1 MIIGIDASRANR
13 QRKTGTEWYSFYLI
27 QNLAVID
34 KTNKYWLYLNTP
46 PTPELIDAV
55 HDNPNFTFKYLNWPL
70 YSFWT
75 LGRLS
80 LEMLWKRPDV
90 LFVPAHT
97 LPLFSPR
104 KTVNTI
110 HDIAFVREQNLYFS
124 EKVKTKIAGSRRLV
138 NFLVKLIT
146 LGKYRSDSVDYLYWS
161 TAFALRHAKKII
173 TVSEFTKQEIISLY
187 PKTKIQKIAVVHNG
201 YNNELFRPLKDSDK
215 MQMVLDKYN
224 LTQPFFLYVGRLEKK
239 KNTPALIEALSL
251 VRENNP
257 EIKEKLV
264 LIGNA
269 AYGFDEV
276 KYVIEEFDLNND
288 VYIPGWVSEEDLP
301 YIYNAASAFVF
312 PTKHEGFGI
321 PILES
326 LACGLPTIAS
336 NIPVLREIAEDA
348 VLYFDQNNKHS
359 IAEAMVRIVKDE
371 ALRNDLIAKG
381 LIQSQKFSWRRCA
394 TETLK
399 EIENL

>member
-1 MIIGIDASRANR
+1 
-13 QRKTGTEWYSFYLI
+13 
-27 QNLAVID
+27 
-34 KTNKYWLYLNTP
+34 
-46 PTPELIDAV
+46 
-55 HDNPNFTFKYLNWPL
+55 
-70 YSFWT
+70 
-75 LGRLS
+75 
-80 LEMLWKRPDV
+80 MLWRRPDV

-104 KTVNTI
+104 KTINTI

-124 EKVKTKIAGSRRLV
+124 EKAKTKIAGSRRLI

-146 LGKYRSDSVDYLYWS
+146 LGKYRSNSVDYLYWS

-173 TVSEFTKQEIISLY
+173 TVSEFTKQEILSLY
-187 PKTKIQKIAVVHNG
+187 PKTKMQKISVVHNG
-201 YNNELFRPLKDSDK
+201 YDNEIFRPLQEPEKTSSI
-215 MQMVLDKYN
+215 LEKYGIAK
-224 LTQPFFLYVGRLEKK
+224 PFFLYVGRLEKK

-269 AYGFDEV
+269 SFGFDEV
-276 KYVIEEFDLNND
+276 KYVIEEFNLNHD
-288 VYIPGWVSEEDLP
+288 VYMPGWVSEDDLP

-336 NIPVLREIAEDA
+336 DLPVLREIAGDA
-348 VLYFDQNNKHS
+348 VLYFDQNDKHD
-359 IAEAMVRIVKDE
+359 IARAMVRIIKDE
-371 ALRNDLIAKG
+371 NLRQILINKG
-381 LIQSQKFSWRRCA
+381 LEQSHKFSWRQCA
-394 TETLK
+394 EKTLE
-399 EIENL
+399 EIKNL

>member
-13 QRKTGTEWYSFYLI
+13 ERKTGTEWYSFYLI
-27 QNLAVID
+27 QNLALID
-34 KTNKYWLYLNTP
+34 KANKYWLYLNTP
-46 PTPELIDAV
+46 PNAELKAAV
-55 HDNPNFTFKYLNWPL
+55 RNNSNFSFRYLGWPL

-80 LEMLWKRPDV
+80 LEMLIRRPDV

-104 KTVNTI
+104 KTINTI
-110 HDIAFVREQNLYFS
+110 HDIAFVRESNLYFS
-124 EKVKTKIAGSRRLV
+124 EKVKTKIVGSRRLI
-138 NFLVKLIT
+138 NFFVKLIT
-146 LGKYRSDSVDYLYWS
+146 FGKYRSDSVDYLYWS
-161 TAFALRHAKKII
+161 TAFALNHAKKII
-173 TVSEFTKQEIISLY
+173 TVSDFTKQEILSLY
-187 PKTKIQKIAVVHNG
+187 PKTKDYKIAVVHNG
-201 YNNELFRPLKDSDK
+201 YDNELFRPLTDQERIDS
-215 MQMVLDKYN
+215 VLEKYGIVK
-224 LTQPFFLYVGRLEKK
+224 PFFLYVGRLEKK
-239 KNTPALIEALSL
+239 KNTPALIEALAIL
-251 VRENNP
+251 RENYP
-257 EIKEKLV
+257 GIKEKLV

-269 AYGFDEV
+269 SFGFDEV

-288 VYIPGWVSEEDLP
+288 VYMPGWVSEEDLP

-336 NIPVLREIAEDA
+336 DLPVLREIAGDA
-348 VLYFDQNNKHS
+348 VLYFNQNEKYE
-359 IAEAMVRIVKDE
+359 IAAAMARIVVDE
-371 ALRNDLIAKG
+371 NLRQALKAKG
-381 LIQSQKFSWRRCA
+381 LIQSQKFSWRQCA
-394 TETLK
+394 EETLK